1 MKSKTTLIL
10 FIFLIAGVSSVMAKI
25 LNEAEFIEYY
35 IEKLNKS
42 VEGLS
47 FEIKDNMEITIIH
60 ENQNKVQAY
69 LSKAYYEYKAQPEK
83 LDQLTNKHIA
93 GLTPFLTNIDALN
106 NTSLEIILPVVRDKI
121 FVEEFFKQFKDV
133 ESSELPYYEDINNDL
148 KLLYVYD
155 DSLTMRYLL
164 NSQVQDLGFSKEALY
179 KKAIQN
185 FNNHLDS
192 LKYYPDSGFIM
203 MSLDGDYES
212 SLILV
217 DWVWEQVF
225 QNVKTEDIIIMV
237 LARDVVVA
245 TTIDNQLGIKTIK
258 ERALNLKNNVGSLY
272 SENFIRKING
282 NWEIYKP

>member
-1 MKSKTTLIL
+1 M
-10 FIFLIAGVSSVMAKI
+10 GKI

-42 VEGLS
+42 VDGLS
-47 FEIKDNMEITIIH
+47 FEIKDNMEITIID
-60 ENQNKVQAY
+60 ENENKVQAY
-69 LSKAYYEYKAQPEK
+69 LSKAYYEYKAQPEE
-83 LDQLTNKHIA
+83 LDQLINKHIA
-93 GLTPFLTNIDALN
+93 GLTPFLVNADALD
-106 NTSLEIILPVVRDKI
+106 NTSLEIILPVVRNKI
-121 FVEEFFKQFKDV
+121 FVEEFSKQIKNV
-133 ESSELPYYEDINNDL
+133 EPSALPYYEDIIDDL

-164 NSQVQDLGFSKEALY
+164 NSEIQDLGFSKEALY
-179 KKAIQN
+179 QKAIQN
-185 FNNHLDS
+185 YINHLDS

-217 DWVWEQVF
+217 DWVWGQVF
-225 QNVKTEDIIIMV
+225 QNVPTEDIIIMV

-258 ERALNLKNNVGSLY
+258 ERALDFKNNVAPLY
-272 SENFIRKING
+272 SENFIRKVNG